1 MKKGGKKINLT
12 LVFSA
17 RALYSA
23 IAILMLAIV
32 GGESGLI
39 TQLIQAFLG
48 IAQKRLKEQSLPEQL
63 CFLI

>member
-23 IAILMLAIV
+23 IAILIVLIAGVGVLAVVVSWIWIEKKALRK
-32 GGESGLI
+32 GHL
-39 TQLIQAFLG
+39 LLFLAFFDPG
-48 IAQKRLKEQSLPEQL
+48 
-63 CFLI
+63 